1 MKRLLFVLFA
11 AALVVPAAFAKGPS
25 EASISGPGLGKTIT
39 LAGMSD
45 ASDLTQNTG
54 YFPAVFGQSPDPML
68 PGKPAGRLGAKFT
81 IRYVVP
87 GGNSTSF
94 RLTQELYPY
103 AAGGAL
109 TYMKPGQAIFGAT
122 TNGGWYRGGDA
133 LERTL
138 ARAGFPVTAPPAAS
152 DGWGPFPTWLL
163 VVVGVMALIVAAALA
178 VRRIRV
184 AAPA

>member
-11 AALVVPAAFAKGPS
+11 AAFLAPAAFAKGPS
-25 EASISGPGLGKTIT
+25 EASISGPGLDKTIV
-39 LAGMSD
+39 LAGMGDS
-45 ASDLTQNTG
+45 SDLTQDTG
-54 YFPAVFGQSPDPML
+54 FFPAVFGQSPNPML
-68 PGKPAGRLGAKFT
+68 PGKPSGELGPKFT

-109 TYMKPGQAIFGAT
+109 TYMKPGQPIFGAT

-133 LERTL
+133 LKRTL
-138 ARAGFPVTAPPAAS
+138 AQAGFPATAPPAEGT
-152 DGWGPFPTWLL
+152 DWTPFPTWLL
-163 VVVGVMALIVAAALA
+163 VALGGVVLAAASVLA
-178 VRRIRV
+178 VRRTRT

>member
-11 AALVVPAAFAKGPS
+11 AALLAPAAFAKGPS
-25 EASISGPGLGKTIT
+25 TASITGPGLGKTIR

-54 YFPAVFGQSPDPML
+54 YFPAVFAQSPDPML
-68 PGKPAGRLGAKFT
+68 RSKPAGRLGTKFT

-87 GGNSTSF
+87 GGNGTTF
-94 RLTQELYPY
+94 RLAQELYPY

-109 TYMKPGQAIFGAT
+109 TYMKPGQAIFGT
-122 TNGGWYRGGDA
+122 TTHGGWYRGGDV
-133 LERTL
+133 LKRTL
-138 ARAGFPVTAPPAAS
+138 ARAGFPVTAPAAPG

-163 VVVGVMALIVAAALA
+163 VVVGVTALTVASALA

>member
-1 MKRLLFVLFA
+1 MKRLLFVLFT

-25 EASISGPGLGKTIT
+25 EASISGPGLDKTIT
-39 LAGMSD
+39 LAGMGDS
-45 ASDLTQNTG
+45 SDLTQDAG
-54 YFPAVFGQSPDPML
+54 FFPAVFGQSPDPML
-68 PGKPAGRLGAKFT
+68 PGKPAGKLGPKFT
-81 IRYVVP
+81 IRYIVP

-103 AAGGAL
+103 ATGGAL

-138 ARAGFPVTAPPAAS
+138 AKVGLPVTAPRADNS
-152 DGWGPFPTWLL
+152 GWGPFPTWL
-163 VVVGVMALIVAAALA
+163 VVVAGVLVLVAASALA
-178 VRRIRV
+178 VRRLRV